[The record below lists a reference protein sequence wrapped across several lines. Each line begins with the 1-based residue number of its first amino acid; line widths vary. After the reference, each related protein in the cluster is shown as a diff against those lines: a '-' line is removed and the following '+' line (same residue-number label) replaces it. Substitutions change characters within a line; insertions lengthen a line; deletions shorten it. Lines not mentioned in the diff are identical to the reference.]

1 MRVDSRPI
9 KTKKSIKQALLVLL
23 KEKDISSITISELAN
38 CANVSRKT
46 FYLHYKDISQ
56 ILEDIKN
63 DLQNLFDDSVMK
75 DKRVGFRV
83 RTLNFINNI
92 VQRVN
97 EEEDYYALMA
107 SSDYAKIIF
116 NPIEDRLKEEFLYAL
131 DTETNLKQDVK
142 ECLIDFMIGG
152 IVNSVL
158 KWANNPDGISPA
170 EQSRILFE
178 IINNNVACY
187 LNNNFNGYWLNI
199 CFWKFS

>member
-9 KTKKSIKQALLVLL
+9 KTKKSIKQALLIML
-23 KEKDISSITISELAN
+23 KEKDISNITISELAS

-56 ILEDIKN
+56 ILEDIKS
-63 DLQNLFDDSVMK
+63 DLQNLFDDSIMK
-75 DKRVGFRV
+75 DRKVGFRV

-107 SSDYAKIIF
+107 SSEYAKIIF

-131 DTETNLKQDVK
+131 DTETNLNQDLK

-152 IVNSVL
+152 IVNSIL
-158 KWANNPDGISPA
+158 KWANKPSGISPA
-170 EQSRILFE
+170 EQSKILFE
-178 IINNNVACY
+178 IINNNVSCY
-187 LNNNFNGYWLNI
+187 LNNNFNGY
-199 CFWKFS
+199 

>member
-1 MRVDSRPI
+1 M
-9 KTKKSIKQALLVLL
+9 
-23 KEKDISSITISELAN
+23 
-38 CANVSRKT
+38 
-46 FYLHYKDISQ
+46 
-56 ILEDIKN
+56 
-63 DLQNLFDDSVMK
+63 
-75 DKRVGFRV
+75 V

-187 LNNNFNGYWLNI
+187 LNSNFNGY
-199 CFWKFS
+199 

>member
-1 MRVDSRPI
+1 MQS
-9 KTKKSIKQALLVLL
+9 
-23 KEKDISSITISELAN
+23 
-38 CANVSRKT
+38 CANVSRKNIL
-46 FYLHYKDISQ
+46 FALQGYFLK

-158 KWANNPDGISPA
+158 NGLTILMEFLLQNNQ
-170 EQSRILFE
+170 EFCLK
-178 IINNNVACY
+178 
-187 LNNNFNGYWLNI
+187 L
-199 CFWKFS
+199 